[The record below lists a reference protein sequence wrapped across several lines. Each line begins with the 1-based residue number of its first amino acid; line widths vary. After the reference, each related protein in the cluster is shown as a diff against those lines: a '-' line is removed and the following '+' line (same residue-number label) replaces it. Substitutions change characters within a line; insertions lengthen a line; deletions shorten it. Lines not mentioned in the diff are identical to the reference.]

1 MIFKYNSIF
10 NIKLIQNLTKIKQ
23 LKILDFGCGVGVWSQ
38 NNLKNWD
45 SVNHMNLIL
54 AIEKEFDITLDNNDV
69 VKLSD
74 FKSCFQLIKNKLIL

>member
-1 MIFKYNSIF
+1 MNNYFVRDKLKILFKNTF
-10 NIKLIQNLTKIKQ
+10 NIKDEDISKA
-23 LKILDFGCGVGVWSQ
+23 SQ

>member
-1 MIFKYNSIF
+1 MNNQFIGDKLEKLFKNTF
-10 NIKLIQNLTKIKQ
+10 NIKDEDISKA
-23 LKILDFGCGVGVWSQ
+23 SQ

-69 VKLSD
+69 IKLSD
-74 FKSCFQLIKNKLIL
+74 FKSCFQLITNKLIL

>member
-1 MIFKYNSIF
+1 MDNQFVTDKLEILFKNTF
-10 NIKLIQNLTKIKQ
+10 NIKYEDISKA
-23 LKILDFGCGVGVWSQ
+23 SQ

-69 VKLSD
+69 IKLSN
-74 FKSCFQLIKNKLIL
+74 FRTCFQLIKNKLVL

>member
-1 MIFKYNSIF
+1 MDNQFVRDKLEILFKNTF
-10 NIKLIQNLTKIKQ
+10 NIKVEDISKA
-23 LKILDFGCGVGVWSQ
+23 SQ

-69 VKLSD
+69 IKLSD
-74 FKSCFQLIKNKLIL
+74 FKSCFQLIKNKLVL

>member
-1 MIFKYNSIF
+1 MDNQFVRDKLEILFKNTF
-10 NIKLIQNLTKIKQ
+10 NIKDEDISKA
-23 LKILDFGCGVGVWSQ
+23 SQ

-69 VKLSD
+69 IKLVD
-74 FKSCFQLIKNKLIL
+74 FKSCFQLIKNKLVL

>member
-1 MIFKYNSIF
+1 MNNYFVRDKLEILFKNTF
-10 NIKLIQNLTKIKQ
+10 NIKDEDINKA
-23 LKILDFGCGVGVWSQ
+23 SQ

>member
-1 MIFKYNSIF
+1 MDNQFVRDKLEILFKNTF
-10 NIKLIQNLTKIKQ
+10 NIKDEDISKA
-23 LKILDFGCGVGVWSQ
+23 SQ

-69 VKLSD
+69 IKLSD
-74 FKSCFQLIKNKLIL
+74 FKSCFQLITNKLVL

>member
-1 MIFKYNSIF
+1 MNNQFIGEKLEILFKNTF
-10 NIKLIQNLTKIKQ
+10 NIKDEDINKA
-23 LKILDFGCGVGVWSQ
+23 SQ

-69 VKLSD
+69 IKLSN
-74 FKSCFQLIKNKLIL
+74 FRTCFQLIKNKLVL

>member
-1 MIFKYNSIF
+1 MDNQFVRDKLEILFKNTF
-10 NIKLIQNLTKIKQ
+10 NIKDEDISKA
-23 LKILDFGCGVGVWSQ
+23 SQ

-69 VKLSD
+69 IKLSD
-74 FKSCFQLIKNKLIL
+74 FKSCFQLIKNKLVL

>member
-1 MIFKYNSIF
+1 MNNYFVRDKLEILFKNTF
-10 NIKLIQNLTKIKQ
+10 NIKVEDISKA
-23 LKILDFGCGVGVWSQ
+23 SQ

-69 VKLSD
+69 IKLSD
-74 FKSCFQLIKNKLIL
+74 FKSCFQLIKNKLVL

>member
-1 MIFKYNSIF
+1 MDNQFVRDKLEILFKNTF
-10 NIKLIQNLTKIKQ
+10 NIKDEDISKA
-23 LKILDFGCGVGVWSQ
+23 SQ

-69 VKLSD
+69 IKLSN
-74 FKSCFQLIKNKLIL
+74 FRTCFQLIKNKLVL

>member
-1 MIFKYNSIF
+1 MNNYLVRDKLEILFKNTFSIKDKD
-10 NIKLIQNLTKIKQ
+10 ISKA
-23 LKILDFGCGVGVWSQ
+23 SQ

>member
-1 MIFKYNSIF
+1 MNNYLVRDKLEILFKNTF
-10 NIKLIQNLTKIKQ
+10 NIKDEDISKA
-23 LKILDFGCGVGVWSQ
+23 SQ

>member
-1 MIFKYNSIF
+1 MNNQFIGDKLETLFKNTF
-10 NIKLIQNLTKIKQ
+10 NINDEDISKAT
-23 LKILDFGCGVGVWSQ
+23 Q

-69 VKLSD
+69 IKLSN
-74 FKSCFQLIKNKLIL
+74 FRTCFQLIKNKLVL

>member
-1 MIFKYNSIF
+1 MNNQFIGDKLEILFKNTFSIKDEDI
-10 NIKLIQNLTKIKQ
+10 NKA
-23 LKILDFGCGVGVWSQ
+23 SQ

-69 VKLSD
+69 IKLSD
-74 FKSCFQLIKNKLIL
+74 FKSCFQLITNKLVL

>member
-1 MIFKYNSIF
+1 MDNQFVRDKLEILFKNTF
-10 NIKLIQNLTKIKQ
+10 NIKDEDINKA
-23 LKILDFGCGVGVWSQ
+23 SQ

-69 VKLSD
+69 IKLSD
-74 FKSCFQLIKNKLIL
+74 FKSCFQLIKNKLVL

>member
-1 MIFKYNSIF
+1 MNNQFIGDKLEILFKNTF
-10 NIKLIQNLTKIKQ
+10 NIKDEDISKA
-23 LKILDFGCGVGVWSQ
+23 SQ

-69 VKLSD
+69 IKLSD

>member
-1 MIFKYNSIF
+1 MNNQFIGDKLEILFKNTFSIKDEDI
-10 NIKLIQNLTKIKQ
+10 NKA
-23 LKILDFGCGVGVWSQ
+23 SQ

>member
-1 MIFKYNSIF
+1 MDNQFVRDKLEILFKNSF
-10 NIKLIQNLTKIKQ
+10 NIKVEDISKA
-23 LKILDFGCGVGVWSQ
+23 SQ

-69 VKLSD
+69 IKLSD
-74 FKSCFQLIKNKLIL
+74 FKSCFQLIKNKLVL

>member
-1 MIFKYNSIF
+1 MNNQFIGDKLETLFKNTF
-10 NIKLIQNLTKIKQ
+10 NINDEDISKAT
-23 LKILDFGCGVGVWSQ
+23 Q

-69 VKLSD
+69 IKLSD
-74 FKSCFQLIKNKLIL
+74 FKSCFQLIKNKLVL

>member
-1 MIFKYNSIF
+1 MNNQFIGDKLETLFKNTF
-10 NIKLIQNLTKIKQ
+10 NINDEDISKAT
-23 LKILDFGCGVGVWSQ
+23 Q

-69 VKLSD
+69 IKLSD
-74 FKSCFQLIKNKLIL
+74 FKSCFQLIKNKLVI

>member
-1 MIFKYNSIF
+1 MNNQFIGDKLEILFKNTFSIKDEDI
-10 NIKLIQNLTKIKQ
+10 NKA
-23 LKILDFGCGVGVWSQ
+23 SQ

-69 VKLSD
+69 IKLSN
-74 FKSCFQLIKNKLIL
+74 FRSCFQLIKNKLVL

>member
-1 MIFKYNSIF
+1 MDNQFVRDKLEILFKNTF
-10 NIKLIQNLTKIKQ
+10 NIKDEDISKA
-23 LKILDFGCGVGVWSQ
+23 SQ

-69 VKLSD
+69 IKLSD
-74 FKSCFQLIKNKLIL
+74 FRSCFQLITNKLVL

>member
-1 MIFKYNSIF
+1 MNNQFIGDKLETLFKNTF
-10 NIKLIQNLTKIKQ
+10 NINDEDISKA
-23 LKILDFGCGVGVWSQ
+23 SQ

-69 VKLSD
+69 IKLSD
-74 FKSCFQLIKNKLIL
+74 FKSCFQLIKNKLVL

>member
-1 MIFKYNSIF
+1 MDNQFVRDKLEILFKNTF
-10 NIKLIQNLTKIKQ
+10 NIKDEDISKA
-23 LKILDFGCGVGVWSQ
+23 SQ

-69 VKLSD
+69 IKLSD
-74 FKSCFQLIKNKLIL
+74 FKSCFQLIKNKLV

>member
-1 MIFKYNSIF
+1 MDNQFVRDKLEILFKNTF
-10 NIKLIQNLTKIKQ
+10 NIKDEDIIKA
-23 LKILDFGCGVGVWSQ
+23 SQ

-69 VKLSD
+69 IKLSD
-74 FKSCFQLIKNKLIL
+74 FRSCFQLVINKLVL

>member
-1 MIFKYNSIF
+1 MDNQFVTDKLEILFKNTF
-10 NIKLIQNLTKIKQ
+10 NIKDEDISKA
-23 LKILDFGCGVGVWSQ
+23 SQ

-69 VKLSD
+69 IKLSD
-74 FKSCFQLIKNKLIL
+74 FRSCFQLITNKLVL

>member
-1 MIFKYNSIF
+1 MDNQFVRDKLEILFKNTF
-10 NIKLIQNLTKIKQ
+10 NIKNEDISKA
-23 LKILDFGCGVGVWSQ
+23 SQ

>member
-1 MIFKYNSIF
+1 MNNQFIGEKLEILFKNTF
-10 NIKLIQNLTKIKQ
+10 NIKDKDISKA
-23 LKILDFGCGVGVWSQ
+23 SQ

-69 VKLSD
+69 IKLSD
-74 FKSCFQLIKNKLIL
+74 FRSCFQLITNKLAL

>member
-1 MIFKYNSIF
+1 MNNQFIGDKLETLFKNTF
-10 NIKLIQNLTKIKQ
+10 NINDDDISKAT
-23 LKILDFGCGVGVWSQ
+23 Q

-69 VKLSD
+69 IKLSD
-74 FKSCFQLIKNKLIL
+74 FRSCFQLIKNKLVL

>member
-1 MIFKYNSIF
+1 MNNYFVRDKLEILFKNTF
-10 NIKLIQNLTKIKQ
+10 NIKDEDISKA
-23 LKILDFGCGVGVWSQ
+23 SQ

-69 VKLSD
+69 IKLSN
-74 FKSCFQLIKNKLIL
+74 FRTCFQLIKNKLVL